1 MIVSALNIYYMIASQ
16 GGRYTKHIYIGSQ
29 RIVSKLGDLA
39 SYGQDPRRIP
49 YAGTV
54 SDAISVDYDTKYA
67 LQQQVIKDNY
77 EAFEVPYNGK
87 DNNDYVNGQSF
98 CCEDDTPKAM
108 QTRAGDNFHDKDA
121 YEKMQFYYHP
131 DHLGSSSYIT
141 NLDGEVSQHIE
152 YVPFGEV
159 FIEERN
165 NTWDTPYL
173 FNAKELDEETG
184 MYYYGA
190 RYYDP
195 RLRLW
200 MSCDRLSEKYPQ
212 LSSYNFCAENP
223 MRFEDLKGDSLKL
236 SSFIAMDRANKTD
249 NLNKLIDDLS
259 KITGLSIFISNEYLQ
274 YEKDANGNPIIIS
287 QGSKTAENFLVGI
300 IDGSNIEV
308 YGTKESSGTFHGGNQ
323 VGLCASQIEDFI
335 KNTHNLD
342 PRTLGWG
349 MTFLHELYHTE
360 PGGSLKDA
368 INLYGT
374 GDVVDRMNVI
384 RKELNENNNN
394 RFGQRLSYKSIAPN
408 EDEWISFIPFDPSSL
423 KDIRRG
429 NNPRND
435 SKYIRVETSK

>member
-49 YAGTV
+49 YAGTE

-165 NTWDTPYL
+165 NTWNTPYL

-190 RYYDP
+190 RYYEP
-195 RLRLW
+195 RLSLW
-200 MSCDRLSEKYPQ
+200 MSVDKFAEKYPAT
-212 LSSYNFCAENP
+212 SGYNYAINNP
-223 MRFEDLKGDSLKL
+223 VRYIDINGDSIRV
-236 SSFIAMDRANKTD
+236 SSENRELFNKTLKD
-249 NLNKLIDDLS
+249 VFGEFSSKFSYTQSDMLVFSGENKGMNQAQRKVFKRL
-259 KITGLSIFISNEYLQ
+259 KEVMY
-274 YEKDANGNPIIIS
+274 
-287 QGSKTAENFLVGI
+287 SKTITNIQYGKDTQITDKYGNKKTFKAESGGGAATLLASEVEDYDQNFIVVDPNKTIGETMEVTDVYYKEP
-300 IDGSNIEV
+300 IDPQNGARFKKVTYQTNQ
-308 YGTKESSGTFHGGNQ
+308 TDLTFHEIGHVVYEGKGQ
-323 VGLCASQIEDFI
+323 DKVLDFNNI
-335 KNTHNLD
+335 VRGILQLPKRQYDETHN
-342 PRTLGWG
+342 
-349 MTFLHELYHTE
+349 
-360 PGGSLKDA
+360 
-368 INLYGT
+368 
-374 GDVVDRMNVI
+374 
-384 RKELNENNNN
+384 RKV
-394 RFGQRLSYKSIAPN
+394 RK
-408 EDEWISFIPFDPSSL
+408 
-423 KDIRRG
+423 
-429 NNPRND
+429 
-435 SKYIRVETSK
+435 